1 SLLCLLN
8 PSMVTTSQPSASTAN
23 IEQALIGLP
32 LTNRVQAPQTWTSQ
46 PSFAP
51 VRPKCSR
58 TRSNSVSRGSTSAVL
73 STPLTVREIVFFMR
87 CSVQSK
93 IQNLKIFSSSSRAH
107 TLSRLPVLPKSR
119 QLHVCSLRIHAD
131 RLWDHIPV
139 TLPSPLQ
146 QPNPAITVSR
156 LKSLPLS

>member
-1 SLLCLLN
+1 
-8 PSMVTTSQPSASTAN
+8 MVKTSQPSASSAN

-73 STPLTVREIVFFMR
+73 STPLTVREIAFFMR

-93 IQNLKIFSSSSRAH
+93 IQNQKFLVPHRALIRFH
-107 TLSRLPVLPKSR
+107 SCPLHQRPDNGTFVLCGST
-119 QLHVCSLRIHAD
+119 QIGYRITF
-131 RLWDHIPV
+131 L
-139 TLPSPLQ
+139 
-146 QPNPAITVSR
+146 
-156 LKSLPLS
+156 